1 MKNQFLSL
9 LAFINMSIANINAQS
24 WNLFGGNT
32 ITTSEYLGNDGSSTI
47 PLRLKTITA
56 YPIEFHTTN
65 TQRMT
70 ILSGGNVGIGTA
82 TPAQRFSVS
91 GGHIQLVTPTNSY
104 MIGDHSVLWHN
115 DDISNIYVG
124 VGAGEDDNGE
134 NNTFVGNDAG
144 NANTSGTDNTF
155 IGRDAGYVNTIGYN
169 NTFIGSTAG
178 SGTTTGDGNVF
189 VGVDA
194 GYTNTT
200 GFWNVG
206 IGTSAGEGGST
217 GGGNVYVGFNAGQ
230 NNTTGSHNSFMG
242 YISKPGSSNLVNAT
256 AIGAYAYVT
265 QSNSMVLGSI
275 NGVNTATANTNVGI
289 GTTAPSASLHIDGTF
304 RYRVNGAN
312 PTSGY
317 VLTTDG
323 SGNATWQPAPT
334 GVTACTTAT
343 TNYLTKWC
351 ATPPSLQNSIVYEHP
366 TSGYVGIGT
375 TSPIARFEVENT
387 SAYYAIRANTVITGG
402 TSIANYGLLAS
413 SSSTGTSGFNV
424 GVYGY
429 APSLGITGKN
439 IGVAGM
445 AGGSSSMNNYGGHFQ
460 TFPECTT
467 DPYQAI
473 ANVGVYARGTGFR
486 TGDVCNSNGFPGIAG
501 FFQGIVVA
509 TGGVYPS
516 DINLK
521 DSIQNVSGE
530 VLQVLGALQPKQ
542 YVFKHDSFPYMR
554 LPAGKQYGLI
564 AQQTDTILPELVQT
578 IMQPAVFDSI
588 GGTVL
593 ADTFRFKAL
602 NYNGLIP
609 LLVAGVNELAKRPT
623 AAGNYCGSAPSPITG
638 NFEVPLNNNN
648 YYFTGH
654 GTNPDSNF
662 IGSSVAIG
670 LPCGNAIPLAK
681 LHVLQSA
688 SNPNEDSTSAAGI
701 FENDAAGSVTVGVFG
716 TSYGEAEKNYGGIF
730 HATSTHTNAAQSTCG
745 VWGSAINGMDE
756 NRGVFGDASGG
767 DHNFGVYG
775 IAGLG
780 TTNYAVFGTL
790 EDTSAIGSGDWAG
803 YFNGPV
809 FSSHGYTTSDV
820 KLKTNIKDLDNNN
833 ALALI
838 NSLQPKSYEYKN
850 ASYPSMQLPKGNQY
864 GLIAQEVE
872 SVLPQLVKEA
882 IHPPKRDKQGKIIHP
897 QVEYLAVN
905 YTGFIPVLIGAVKEQ
920 QHTIDSLKD
929 VINDRLSSLEKRL
942 NGCCN
947 ANNYKTDPN
956 DANTEGSNRHTV
968 ELSNLQSIILDQNAP
983 NPFAEQTVI
992 GYLLPDDIKTAEII
1006 FHDAQG
1012 KQIKQAQITHAA
1024 KAKSMCMHKI

>member
-1 MKNQFLSL
+1 MKNLIQSLTLLLSVFLTQIVNS
-9 LAFINMSIANINAQS
+9 QS
-24 WNLFGGNT
+24 WDYNGNP
-32 ITTSEYLGNDGSSTI
+32 STGQ
-47 PLRLKTITA
+47 
-56 YPIEFHTTN
+56 Y
-65 TQRMT
+65 
-70 ILSGGNVGIGTA
+70 IGTNS
-82 TPAQRFSVS
+82 AQPFP
-91 GGHIQLVTPTNSY
+91 IYTD
-104 MIGDHSVLWHN
+104 GDERMRV
-115 DDISNIYVG
+115 
-124 VGAGEDDNGE
+124 
-134 NNTFVGNDAG
+134 DA
-144 NANTSGTDNTF
+144 
-155 IGRDAGYVNTIGYN
+155 
-169 NTFIGSTAG
+169 
-178 SGTTTGDGNVF
+178 DGN
-189 VGVDA
+189 
-194 GYTNTT
+194 
-200 GFWNVG
+200 
-206 IGTSAGEGGST
+206 
-217 GGGNVYVGFNAGQ
+217 
-230 NNTTGSHNSFMG
+230 
-242 YISKPGSSNLVNAT
+242 
-256 AIGAYAYVT
+256 
-265 QSNSMVLGSI
+265 
-275 NGVNTATANTNVGI
+275 
-289 GTTAPSASLHIDGTF
+289 
-304 RYRVNGAN
+304 
-312 PTSGY
+312 
-317 VLTTDG
+317 
-323 SGNATWQPAPT
+323 
-334 GVTACTTAT
+334 
-343 TNYLTKWC
+343 
-351 ATPPSLQNSIVYEHP
+351 
-366 TSGYVGIGT
+366 VGIGT
-375 TSPIARFEVENT
+375 TSPLNLLDLNSSSASNVFQRFSNSVTGDYYNQGFEVGIDNTGNAILRQNYSSGNMLFTLGTSSRGIRISNGFPSGYVGIGDLDYFTSQSLLHLHRETYTVYSQITSTVTGYASTDGLRIGVNPDIAWAYDPIAEIRQQENT
-387 SAYYAIRANTVITGG
+387 AMTLFTNSAERIRIMHTG
-402 TSIANYGLLAS
+402 ALN
-413 SSSTGTSGFNV
+413 N
-424 GVYGY
+424 
-429 APSLGITGKN
+429 
-439 IGVAGM
+439 GVAFDLAGVANNLTRIGISHNPSTPVTRPLSLLHLGYNTANATTNDGWRSWMDVGIFASQSSDNVYLGM
-445 AGGSSSMNNYGGHFQ
+445 KPEETGSDAVLSWGDNSYTDASGPDNFRVIFTNPYNASTPGLYASGANGLEAMRMTPTLTAVNTGIGGDPTTNQYYGGSANPSATLEVNSWGATNVAGGSSGLRFTNLNSSS
-460 TFPECTT
+460 PK
-467 DPYQAI
+467 I
-473 ANVGVYARGTGFR
+473 ANPGTGILTVDAEGDVIYVPCCSSGSISVCGSPTSGFIPR
-486 TGDVCNSNGFPGIAG
+486 WCGLGSNITNSIIYDDSTKVGIGTSAPANTLEINQGASGNSGLRFTQLTSSATPASNPGSGLLAVDSTGDVIY
-501 FFQGIVVA
+501 VA
-509 TGGVYPS
+509 ANNAPS
-516 DINLK
+516 I
-521 DSIQNVSGE
+521 
-530 VLQVLGALQPKQ
+530 
-542 YVFKHDSFPYMR
+542 
-554 LPAGKQYGLI
+554 
-564 AQQTDTILPELVQT
+564 
-578 IMQPAVFDSI
+578 
-588 GGTVL
+588 
-593 ADTFRFKAL
+593 
-602 NYNGLIP
+602 
-609 LLVAGVNELAKRPT
+609 
-623 AAGNYCGSAPSPITG
+623 GNYCGSAPSPITG

-820 KLKTNIKDLDNNN
+820 KLKTNIKDLGNNN

-872 SVLPQLVKEA
+872 TVLPQLVKEA

-992 GYLLPDDIKTAEII
+992 GYFLPDDVKTAEII
-1006 FHDAQG
+1006 FHNAQG
-1012 KQIKQAQITHAA
+1012 RQINRAAITTRGKGEINVYAQDLSSGVYTYTLIADGNVIDT
-1024 KAKSMCMHKI
+1024 KRMVKK